1 MAKFLRT
8 SGRAGVRRYVD
19 AAARLLIRVG
29 VSANAVTVTGTAIVV
44 AAAVLLLSQ
53 GHLLAGLIVVGLSVF
68 TDMLDGAIARV
79 KGTSSR
85 FGALLD
91 STCDRLAD
99 GAIFAGLAYYLLA
112 EGRFL
117 GAALALTALVAGQ
130 LVSYVKAAAG
140 NLGARVDVGIAER
153 PERLIIAGLAVLVEV
168 LGVPF
173 ALEAGLGLL
182 AVLST
187 VTVVQRF
194 VQARALLA
202 ASEERVDA

>member
-29 VSANAVTVTGTAIVV
+29 VSANAVTVTGTALVV
-44 AAAVLLLSQ
+44 AASALLLSQ
-53 GHLLAGLIVVGLSVF
+53 GHLLAGLIVVALSVL

-79 KGTSSR
+79 KGTTSR

-99 GAIFAGLAYYLLA
+99 GAIFAGLAYFLLT
-112 EGRFL
+112 EDRHL

-140 NLGARVDVGIAER
+140 SLGARVDVGIAER
-153 PERLIIAGLAVLVEV
+153 PERLIIAGLTVLVEV
-168 LGVPF
+168 LGVPY
-173 ALEAGLGLL
+173 ALESGLGLL

-187 VTVVQRF
+187 ITVGQRF
-194 VQARALLA
+194 AQARAVIA
-202 ASEERVDA
+202 REEHVDA

>member
-44 AAAVLLLSQ
+44 AASLALLSQ
-53 GHLLAGLIVVGLSVF
+53 GHLLAGLIVVTLSVF
-68 TDMLDGAIARV
+68 TDMFDGAIARV
-79 KGTSSR
+79 NGTTSR

-99 GAIFAGLAYYLLA
+99 GAIFASLAYFLLA
-112 EGRFL
+112 QDRYL
-117 GAALALTALVAGQ
+117 GSALALTALVFGQ
-130 LVSYVKAAAG
+130 LVSYVKARAES
-140 NLGARVDVGIAER
+140 LGIECNVGIAER
-153 PERLIIAGLAVLVEV
+153 PERLILAAVTVLAEV

-173 ALEAGLGLL
+173 ALEAGMGLL
-182 AVLST
+182 AVLSS
-187 VTVVQRF
+187 VTVLQRLLHS
-194 VQARALLA
+194 RAAFA